1 MNPEKSKQEKSLTWT
16 LLVLIILVFGF
27 YFGYILLNG
36 LR

>member
-16 LLVLIILVFGF
+16 LVILVIVVFGF
-27 YFGYILLNG
+27 YFGYILMNW